1 VITFIAGGGLTAF
14 TASWFALLNEA
25 SPEGRKGRTFG
36 FVSALSNLGMVAGAM
51 GASAVWQL
59 FGLPFGLLLPSFSAM
74 LAGLTLLA
82 LAPGRPVASGTV
94 PA

>member
-1 VITFIAGGGLTAF
+1 MGIGVISWVVMGTGLEALHFGSEAGISRVLT
-14 TASWFALLNEA
+14 
-25 SPEGRKGRTFG
+25 
-36 FVSALSNLGMVAGAM
+36 SAAVGAT
-51 GASAVWQL
+51 